1 MDKLR
6 FQSRMMDGE
15 KRERRQLDEIDR
27 LKAKLKDYTAK
38 LSVQGTAD
46 LVQLKEENTKLQTK
60 IDNLQK
66 SNEELEKKLKLLQV
80 EKDRNLKVGK
90 SNHQKTVDTVE
101 ALQSEIQKLNQK
113 LNVSGLWMS
122 HQIGKR

>member
-1 MDKLR
+1 
-6 FQSRMMDGE
+6 MMDGE

>member
-1 MDKLR
+1 VDKLR